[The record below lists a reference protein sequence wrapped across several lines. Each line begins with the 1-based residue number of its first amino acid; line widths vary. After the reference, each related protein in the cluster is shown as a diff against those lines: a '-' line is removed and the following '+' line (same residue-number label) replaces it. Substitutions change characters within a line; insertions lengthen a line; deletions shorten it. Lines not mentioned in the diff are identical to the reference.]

1 MAYGSAYPPH
11 PAEGQ
16 RISPFSSPTNVADEP
31 DAWPTSTAAATTL
44 VVAPAVD
51 RRQHWLAYDPS
62 SRSQYPV
69 D

>member
-31 DAWPTSTAAATTL
+31 VTWPAPSAGAATP
-44 VVAPAVD
+44 VATPAVD